1 MAHKHTHTLVNTFKG
16 ILYKTHPS
24 GNLEI
29 NLTYYANYAHKKM
42 KQLENLIPERKMN
55 FSINVQ

>member
-42 KQLENLIPERKMN
+42 KQLEKSNTRKEN
-55 FSINVQ
+55 EF